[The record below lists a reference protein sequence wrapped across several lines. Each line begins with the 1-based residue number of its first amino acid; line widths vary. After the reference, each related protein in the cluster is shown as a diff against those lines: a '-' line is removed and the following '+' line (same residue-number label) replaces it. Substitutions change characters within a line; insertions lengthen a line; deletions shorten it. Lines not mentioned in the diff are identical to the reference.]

1 MGLKAMGIAD
11 SIVNLAFG
19 LTLGAVAVAFA
30 LSFGLGGQEAAARFL
45 RKMQDKMDRERDEA
59 KAKSALTPNS
69 STQDKVAA
77 SVRENTPN
85 AASNTTPA
93 STVSTTP
100 VAPAATSTP
109 NNLSS
114 NTATPSN
121 LGTSNDLD
129 SRSDLG
135 SEPVDINHIETDDSN
150 INNNGFP
157 PTNDNDNLK

>member
-1 MGLKAMGIAD
+1 MGIAD

-69 STQDKVAA
+69 STQDKFAA

-100 VAPAATSTP
+100 VAPAAASTP

-114 NTATPSN
+114 NTGTPSN

-157 PTNDNDNLK
+157 TGNDNDNLK

>member
-1 MGLKAMGIAD
+1 
-11 SIVNLAFG
+11 FG
-19 LTLGAVAVAFA
+19 LTLGAVPVAFA
-30 LSFGLGGQEAAARFL
+30 LSLGVGGQEAAARFL

-59 KAKSALTPNS
+59 QAKSALTSNS
-69 STQDKVAA
+69 STQDKFAA

-114 NTATPSN
+114 NTGTPSN
-121 LGTSNDLD
+121 LGTGNDLD

-135 SEPVDINHIETDDSN
+135 SEPVDINHI
-150 INNNGFP
+150 
-157 PTNDNDNLK
+157 